1 MRVCVRTCVC
11 VCVCSYHIRV
21 QSLAVLPSTYFY
33 VNFGMLDGNVKMR
46 RDSKNVHKKHM
57 CSFEADSVFV
67 Q

>member
-1 MRVCVRTCVC
+1 MCVRACVYC
-11 VCVCSYHIRV
+11 HIRV
-21 QSLAVLPSTYFY
+21 QSLALLPSTYFY

-46 RDSKNVHKKHM
+46 RNSKNVHKKRV